1 VLEYIQVKLNQRG
14 DGKMYLIH
22 LGDCDGDEFY
32 EIYKIGHVKIY
43 EMYNEINQVKFQ
55 ITVTSIRTNR

>member
-14 DGKMYLIH
+14 GGKMYLIH
-22 LGDCDGDEFY
+22 SGDCGSDGFY
-32 EIYKIGHVKIY
+32 EIYKNGRVKIY
-43 EMYNEINQVKFQ
+43 EMYNGINQVKFQ